1 MNKLFLLALVGLVLT
16 ISLALPFGEDD
27 DVTSNGL
34 RLQDAERC
42 DKNVFLF
49 LSLLLS
55 IGPLDYL
62 LCITVVMDSFNRRS
76 KIVVTFVRQFK

>member
-34 RLQDAERC
+34 KLQDAERF
-42 DKNVFLF
+42 DKQKIYIFLL
-49 LSLLLS
+49 LSLLLT
-55 IGPLDYL
+55 IGPLDYF
-62 LCITVVMDSFNRRS
+62 LCITVVMDSFNS
-76 KIVVTFVRQFK
+76 ASVIVITFV